1 MAVGTQA
8 NSEWRSFSL
17 SALAHLVLLV
27 ALAMNFSLWPSQN
40 NRPVRLAIDAA
51 VVLDQTPE
59 RSRQEALQRAKE
71 EDARR
76 RQAEERERQQQ
87 REAELEKERVE
98 ADRRRQEQEA
108 TKAAEAKRQREAAQ
122 EAEAK
127 RQAAEERKRAEEA
140 ATKEQARKLA
150 EQREREAEL
159 ARQKAAAEARRRA
172 EQEAELL
179 AQLAAEEE
187 RENAV
192 AAGLLDQWREVIRQR
207 VTRNWVRPASA
218 AAGLQCEVRVNQ
230 IPGGEVVDVTVG
242 RCNADAAVIRS
253 IENAVL
259 RASPLPPPPDP
270 SLFERRI
277 VFDFK
282 PED

>member
-1 MAVGTQA
+1 MAVGTHA
-8 NSEWRSFSL
+8 NGEWRSFSL

-40 NRPVRLAIDAA
+40 NRPVRLAIDAM
-51 VVLDQTPE
+51 VVMDDKPQ
-59 RSRQEALQRAKE
+59 RARQDALERAKE
-71 EDARR
+71 EEARK
-76 RQAEERERQQQ
+76 RQAEERERETQ
-87 REAELEKERVE
+87 LERERVE

-108 TKAAEAKRQREAAQ
+108 VQQAEEKRRREAAEQ
-122 EAEAK
+122 AEAK
-127 RQAAEERKRAEEA
+127 RQAAEEKRRAAEA
-140 ATKEQARKLA
+140 AAAERAKEQAK
-150 EQREREAEL
+150 QREREVEL
-159 ARQKAAAEARRRA
+159 ERQKAAEARRRA

-192 AAGLLDQWREVIRQR
+192 AAGLLDQWVEVIRQR

-218 AAGLQCEVRVNQ
+218 TAGLQCEVRVNQ

-242 RCNADAAVIRS
+242 RCNGDAAVIRS

-277 VFDFK
+277 IFDFK